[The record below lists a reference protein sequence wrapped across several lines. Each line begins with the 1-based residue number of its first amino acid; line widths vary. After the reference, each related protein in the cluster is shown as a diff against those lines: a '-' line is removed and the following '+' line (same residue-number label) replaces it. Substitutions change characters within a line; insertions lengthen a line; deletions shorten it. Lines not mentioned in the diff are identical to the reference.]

1 MSMKHSTDTIGN
13 RTHSLLTRRKVAQP
27 AALLRAP
34 FSLLHCVCISFSN
47 TCQKNSGCGRDSVR
61 SGHGIGRVSYHQPI
75 VCFLINTL
83 RQTASSIQPP
93 VQWICWVK
101 LLQHNFSSTFL
112 HLHGVVRRHT
122 GSEVHS
128 NYFDSLWTSNF
139 SNTARLGAVLESIC
153 TLLQKMH
160 TLFSD

>member
-61 SGHGIGRVSYHQPI
+61 SGRRVSFHQPT

-101 LLQHNFSSTFL
+101 LLKHDFSSKSL

-128 NYFDSLWTSNF
+128 NYFDSLLTSKF
-139 SNTARLGAVLESIC
+139 SNTACSGAVLASIC
-153 TLLQKMH
+153 TL
-160 TLFSD
+160 